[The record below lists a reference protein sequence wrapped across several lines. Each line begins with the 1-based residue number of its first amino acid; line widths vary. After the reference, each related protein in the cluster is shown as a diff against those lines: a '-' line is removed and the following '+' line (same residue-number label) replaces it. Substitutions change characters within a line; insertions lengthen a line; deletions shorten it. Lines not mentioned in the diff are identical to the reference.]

1 VRQKQRR
8 LQSLADRTLAIQEEL
23 GELRAEV
30 IRNEGLAGQ
39 RFIEL
44 RDSLHLAAR
53 RATLM
58 RSSTRVLFLVHHIEA
73 WDAYHELVRAMES
86 STDFQPVVAS
96 IPRTFPGSPGPEYE
110 KQIHEQLD
118 ARGVSHLRLAGHG
131 NGEILRLIKIIDPD
145 LIFRQSQWDSDISE
159 ALGTDRLHFS
169 RLCYVPYETMN
180 IVSNVPDATTVNS
193 AVDSR
198 YHRAAWVVFCTND
211 SMLAMS
217 QRDGARGG
225 AQFRVTGHLKADRLR
240 TATPLWPF
248 EGASSTS
255 RRHRLVWSPH
265 HSIASGWTDFGA
277 FPAIAPGM
285 LAWARTEPDVEFVL
299 MPHPAL
305 IPFTSAEWSPITRLE
320 FDAWLEQ
327 WCSLPNA
334 TVSMD
339 GDYAPLLAASDILIT
354 DGLSLLIEY
363 QVLTKPLLFFERS
376 GHREFNEIGKKVLRG
391 VHTVHSLDQARA
403 MARRYFEGSVDPHR
417 GCQISNVEELFG
429 SGNSTERI
437 IEVLRGMIDE
447 EQGNRR

>member
-1 VRQKQRR
+1 
-8 LQSLADRTLAIQEEL
+8 
-23 GELRAEV
+23 
-30 IRNEGLAGQ
+30 
-39 RFIEL
+39 
-44 RDSLHLAAR
+44 
-53 RATLM
+53 
-58 RSSTRVLFLVHHIEA
+58 
-73 WDAYHELVRAMES
+73 
-86 STDFQPVVAS
+86 
-96 IPRTFPGSPGPEYE
+96 
-110 KQIHEQLD
+110 
-118 ARGVSHLRLAGHG
+118 
-131 NGEILRLIKIIDPD
+131 
-145 LIFRQSQWDSDISE
+145 
-159 ALGTDRLHFS
+159 
-169 RLCYVPYETMN
+169 
-180 IVSNVPDATTVNS
+180 
-193 AVDSR
+193 
-198 YHRAAWVVFCTND
+198 
-211 SMLAMS
+211 
-217 QRDGARGG
+217 
-225 AQFRVTGHLKADRLR
+225 
-240 TATPLWPF
+240 
-248 EGASSTS
+248 
-255 RRHRLVWSPH
+255 
-265 HSIASGWTDFGA
+265 
-277 FPAIAPGM
+277 
-285 LAWARTEPDVEFVL
+285 